1 MAQTVDDPRAAARDA
16 ASRQSWRE
24 AFEAY
29 ASLDPASLSAEDLE
43 WYGEAAWWS
52 GKLNDAVR
60 LRERAYAALIDS
72 SGWVRM
78 A

>member
-1 MAQTVDDPRAAARDA
+1 MAYT
-16 ASRQSWRE
+16 
-24 AFEAY
+24 
-29 ASLDPASLSAEDLE
+29 SLDPASLNAQDLE

-60 LRERAYAALIDS
+60 LRERAYVAYTGEGWGGKGWAVIAAWSAVFAVLAMKAYQRDTK
-72 SGWVRM
+72 R